1 MKNSTSNDLKEKFG
15 KIKSIL
21 EDSILADTM
30 KNTKEDSPWH
40 RENSTWVHT
49 MMVVEEFLARSPK
62 VWTPA
67 WFAGACA
74 ALFHDVGKPKCLTWK
89 FKEGRGDYKAFY
101 GHEKESARIFIDMV
115 VRTPQL
121 KEIFD
126 YMGDN
131 TLFITAWMIEH
142 HLPWQIKDPKKRDAL
157 MKTCSRYLGGVEV
170 FTTLLLSDTFGR
182 ISDDQD
188 EKRLNA
194 QIWVDEFHAEFS
206 GKKDYFAFLNTE
218 AYRIENDRTNRK
230 IAFFM
235 IGTSGSGKTTF
246 RNQIIEAEGGKI
258 GQFSLDDL
266 RHELYGEDYGVAF
279 QKSCQDKHFK
289 AIAKERFVSSIRDN
303 KCNVYIHDNTS
314 RTKRS
319 RAMDIIELQNRGYY
333 VIAVLMV
340 TSLKTALER
349 QYTRSDKCVPDDAV
363 TAQFFSVELP
373 SIGEFDD
380 IIIQYGE

>member
-1 MKNSTSNDLKEKFG
+1 MANYKEVFEKVFDIFVATPQYKVMKETV
-15 KIKSIL
+15 
-21 EDSILADTM
+21 
-30 KNTKEDSPWH
+30 EDSPWH
-40 RENSTWVHT
+40 REDNVSVHT

-206 GKKDYFAFLNTE
+206 GKKDYFAFLDRE
-218 AYRIENDRTNRK
+218 AVKIANDDDCNRK
-230 IAFFM
+230 KVAYFL
-235 IGTSGSGKTTF
+235 IGTSGSGKTTV
-246 RNQIIEAEGGKI
+246 RNQIVAEEEGHPV

-266 RHELYGEDYGVAF
+266 QHELYGEDYGVSF

-289 AIAKERFVSSIRDN
+289 AIAKERFVSSIREN
-303 KCNVYIHDNTS
+303 KGNVYIHDNTS

-333 VIAVLMV
+333 VIAVVMV